1 VVGGS
6 NTTCLGLPS
15 LHRLPCTQVVP
26 LATHLPPE
34 TRKQRNAVVVPRP
47 SGVLDWG
54 HQSRPNHHRRGL
66 HGEQQEL
73 HQGPVGAVH
82 LPPSCISTSIPDL
95 PTSSHRKRYDS
106 YSCFFPNYFLCFQ
119 SEISQLDHEI
129 NQCCRCSPS
138 PSFLHSHLH
147 PRSPHLPQ
155 RRAQKGMIVI
165 PSSSLNVFFV
175 SSLRFPD

>member
-1 VVGGS
+1 MIGGS

-15 LHRLPCTQVVP
+15 PHCLPCTQVVP

-34 TRKQRNAVVVPRP
+34 MRKQRNATVVPRP
-47 SGVLDWG
+47 SGVLNWG
-54 HQSRPNHHRRGL
+54 HRSRPNHHQRGL

-73 HQGPVGAVH
+73 HQGPVDAVH
-82 LPPSCISTSIPDL
+82 LPPSCLSTSILDL
-95 PTSSHRKRYDS
+95 PTSPHRKRYDF
-106 YSCFFPNYFLCFQ
+106 YSCFFPNYFLCFWP
-119 SEISQLDHEI
+119 EISRLDHEI
-129 NQCCRCSPS
+129 NRRCRCSPS

-147 PRSPHLPQ
+147 PRFPTSPKDVHK
-155 RRAQKGMIVI
+155 KGMIFI